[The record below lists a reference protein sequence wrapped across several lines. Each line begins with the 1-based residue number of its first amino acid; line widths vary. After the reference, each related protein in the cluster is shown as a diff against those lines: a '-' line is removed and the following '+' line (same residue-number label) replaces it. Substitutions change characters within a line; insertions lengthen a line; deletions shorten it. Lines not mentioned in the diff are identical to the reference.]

1 MNELKRKDLEE
12 VLELLINENTT
23 HLGLKIAEERFKC
36 KLLTW
41 PEYRNQRYVNLRR
54 CYFMSFENKDIYFVL
69 KGGKESF
76 ELHTYIC
83 NMSTFAPRFLYGD
96 LYFLIYLP
104 C

>member
-23 HLGLKIAEERFKC
+23 HLGLKIAEERFEC
-36 KLLTW
+36 KLLTY
-41 PEYRNQRYVNLRR
+41 PEYRNQSYPNLRR

-69 KGGKESF
+69 KDEESF
-76 ELHTYIC
+76 ELDKYIHKI
-83 NMSTFAPRFLYGD
+83 SPFVSRYEYEEFL
-96 LYFLIYLP
+96 FLIYLP

>member
-1 MNELKRKDLEE
+1 MNELKRKDLDE

-23 HLGLKIAEERFKC
+23 HLGLKIAEERFEC

-41 PEYRNQRYVNLRR
+41 SEYRNQRHVNLRR
-54 CYFMSFENKDIYFVL
+54 CYFMSFEGKDIYFVL
-69 KGGKESF
+69 KGKESF
-76 ELHTYIC
+76 ELDTYIY
-83 NMSTFAPRFLYGD
+83 NMSTFVSRFLYGN

>member
-23 HLGLKIAEERFKC
+23 HLGLKIAEERFEC

-41 PEYRNQRYVNLRR
+41 PEYRNQRHVNLRR

-69 KGGKESF
+69 KGKESF
-76 ELHTYIC
+76 ELDIYIH
-83 NMSTFAPRFLYGD
+83 NMSTFVPHFLHVD

>member
-23 HLGLKIAEERFKC
+23 HLGLKIAEERFEC
-36 KLLTW
+36 KLLTC

-54 CYFMSFENKDIYFVL
+54 CYFMSFEGKEIIFVL
-69 KGGKESF
+69 GDEESF
-76 ELHTYIC
+76 ELDTYIY
-83 NMSTFAPRFLYGD
+83 NMSTFVPHFLYGD

>member
-23 HLGLKIAEERFKC
+23 HLGLKIAEERFYC
-36 KLLTW
+36 KLLTY
-41 PEYRNQRYVNLRR
+41 PEYRDQRHVNLRY
-54 CYFMSFENKDIYFVL
+54 CYFMSFESKEICFVL
-69 KGGKESF
+69 GNEESF
-76 ELHTYIC
+76 ELDTYIY
-83 NMSTFAPRFLYGD
+83 NMSTYVPRYLYGE

>member
-23 HLGLKIAEERFKC
+23 HLGLKIAEERFDC
-36 KLLTW
+36 KLLTRQGYGRQ
-41 PEYRNQRYVNLRR
+41 PLINMRA
-54 CYFMSFENKDIYFVL
+54 CYFMSFEGKEICFVL
-69 KGGKESF
+69 GDEESF
-76 ELHTYIC
+76 ELDTYIYS
-83 NMSTFAPRFLYGD
+83 MSTSVPRFLYGE